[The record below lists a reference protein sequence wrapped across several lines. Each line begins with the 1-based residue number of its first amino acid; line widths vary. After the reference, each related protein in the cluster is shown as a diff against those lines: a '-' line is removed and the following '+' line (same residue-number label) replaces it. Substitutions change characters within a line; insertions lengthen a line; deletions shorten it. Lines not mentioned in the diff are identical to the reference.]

1 MKVKVNDNEY
11 DIEIVGEKV
20 LVNNINFDLK
30 RYRDKITLGNDT
42 FYLDFVEETE
52 PSLMI
57 INGVSY
63 VVSKDFSNYGL
74 EKEIRAPINGKIAD
88 LLVNVNDRIEKDQ
101 TILVLEAMKMENQI
115 KSHLKGVIEKIYV
128 SKDQLVKKGDILV
141 KFE

>member
-1 MKVKVNDNEY
+1 M
-11 DIEIVGEKV
+11 
-20 LVNNINFDLK
+20 
-30 RYRDKITLGNDT
+30 
-42 FYLDFVEETE
+42 DFVEETE

-63 VVSKDFSNYGL
+63 VVSKDFSNDGF
-74 EKEIRAPINGKIAD
+74 EKEIRAPINGKITD
-88 LLVNVNDRIEKDQ
+88 LLVSANDHIEKDQ

-115 KSHLKGVIEKIYV
+115 KSHLKGKIEKIYV

>member
-1 MKVKVNDNEY
+1 
-11 DIEIVGEKV
+11 
-20 LVNNINFDLK
+20 
-30 RYRDKITLGNDT
+30 
-42 FYLDFVEETE
+42 
-52 PSLMI
+52 MI

-74 EKEIRAPINGKIAD
+74 EKEIRAPINGKITD